1 MASTRG
7 PILVTT
13 DLSPLGDEA
22 LAHATELARAQ
33 GLPLVLLSVVEV
45 PSTPNAL
52 YAHYYP
58 TPTPAQLAEAHK
70 KLEGQLGERA
80 ARAKAAGVKV
90 EVQVREGEA
99 AAEIAKAAGALSP
112 SVLVISTHGR
122 TGLKHFL
129 LGSVAERVLRGTKCP
144 VLLVR

>member
-7 PILVTT
+7 PVLVTT

-22 LAHATELARAQ
+22 LAHATELAKAL
-33 GLPLVLLSVVEV
+33 GLSLVLLSVVEV
-45 PSTPNAL
+45 PSTPSPL

-58 TPTPAQLAEAHK
+58 IPTPAQLAESHK
-70 KLEGQLGERA
+70 KLEGELARRAERA
-80 ARAKAAGVKV
+80 QAAGVKV
-90 EVQVREGEA
+90 EVQVREGEP
-99 AAEIAKAAGALSP
+99 AAEIVKAAGALAP
-112 SVLVISTHGR
+112 AMLVISTHGR

-144 VLLVR
+144 TLLVR